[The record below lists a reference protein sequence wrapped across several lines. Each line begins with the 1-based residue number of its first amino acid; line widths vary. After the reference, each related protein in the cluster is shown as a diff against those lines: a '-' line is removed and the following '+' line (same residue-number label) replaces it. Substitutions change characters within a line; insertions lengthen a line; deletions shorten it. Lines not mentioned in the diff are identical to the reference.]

1 MEGNSNTTTNSNAPT
16 RQLDWAA
23 GPGGGGSDDE
33 VVVTDSGLRN
43 LFCFVT
49 PTATC

>member
-1 MEGNSNTTTNSNAPT
+1 MEGNSNTTTNSIGNAPT

-33 VVVTDSGLRN
+33 VVVTDSG
-43 LFCFVT
+43 
-49 PTATC
+49 